1 MRLLRIK
8 TTLLLIFVTGCSVPS
23 HADKPATAESRP
35 QKSQAQH
42 SSKAQEAP
50 TVQPMD
56 ADACGNNDQDFDN
69 FFNAYIYRPEL
80 RPQHTSPSIE
90 IRQISDKN
98 KKIGTETKEQ
108 NKPFK
113 IGLID
118 YRWSYVTA
126 HGKEEKSDRIEIK
139 IHREGNAMQVDFI
152 RAKYTNDDTLIRTYG
167 PEGAYVFEHK
177 NNCWQLTQEL
187 R

>member
-1 MRLLRIK
+1 MHASKAISSTLL
-8 TTLLLIFVTGCSVPS
+8 TLLLGCSAASQTTPLP
-23 HADKPATAESRP
+23 HTAKEQP
-35 QKSQAQH
+35 EE
-42 SSKAQEAP
+42 EAP
-50 TVQPMD
+50 SATTDITTMD
-56 ADACGNNDQDFDN
+56 AASCGKNDQDFDN

-80 RPQHTSPSIE
+80 RPQYTSPNIE

-108 NKPFK
+108 NKPLK

-126 HGKEEKSDRIEIK
+126 DEKEEKSDRIEIK
-139 IHREGNAMQVDFI
+139 IHREGDAMQVDFI

-167 PEGAYVFEHK
+167 PKGAYVFEHK